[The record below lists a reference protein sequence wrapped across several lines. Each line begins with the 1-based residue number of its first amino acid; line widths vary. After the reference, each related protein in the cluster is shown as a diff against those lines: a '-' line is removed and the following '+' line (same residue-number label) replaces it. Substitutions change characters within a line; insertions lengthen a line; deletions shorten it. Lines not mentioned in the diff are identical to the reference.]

1 VARADPR
8 QHRDAGDQRRK
19 REGSGDEQDSLRLS
33 RHFKKASGERW
44 YGRPDVLFRQLVD
57 DDLGCASYLIGDE
70 AAGEAVVVDPGYAI
84 EPYLEETKRAG
95 VRIVRV
101 LETHNHADHVSG
113 HGRLALEH
121 DVPVSIHALAE
132 VEYPCDALEDRD
144 EIRVGSIPVHVLHTP
159 GHRPEHCCFL
169 VEGHLLT
176 GDSLLIGDAAR
187 PDLAIEATA
196 GAEGLFHSLRRLTE
210 LPDETEVDPGHTG
223 GSLCG
228 AGLGSDKTSTIG
240 AERRMNHALAIR
252 DIQEFVAHSASIAAP
267 RPPTVERVVA
277 LNRGPFLA
285 ARPALAELDAV
296 HGQLLDVRPA
306 ADYAAGHAP
315 GAVNVPLDGSSVG
328 TKAGFVLDHDRP
340 ITIHAS
346 SHEDAERA
354 AARLYAVGLLEV
366 AGYVL
371 DLATPER
378 LQPIGIDELE
388 TLLEQDAVDVLDVRE
403 KDERDEGYIPG
414 SRHIPYRLVRAYRDE
429 LANVRPVVTICSS
442 GARAGVAASVL
453 AAEGIPARPVLDAG
467 VDDWQKRGHT
477 LTAFRRC
484 GSG

>member
-1 VARADPR
+1 V
-8 QHRDAGDQRRK
+8 
-19 REGSGDEQDSLRLS
+19 RLCCS
-33 RHFKKASGERW
+33 VRHDVIFK
-44 YGRPDVLFRQLVD
+44 QLVD

-70 AAGEAVVVDPGYAI
+70 AAGEAIVVDPPYAI
-84 EPYLEETKRAG
+84 EPLLDAAEQAG

-121 DVPVSIHALAE
+121 EVPVAIHGLAE
-132 VEYPCDALEDRD
+132 VTYPCDTIADGGEIAVGALS
-144 EIRVGSIPVHVLHTP
+144 VKVLHTP

-187 PDLAIEATA
+187 PDLAVEARE
-196 GAEGLFHSLRRLTE
+196 GAEDLFHSLERLAG
-210 LPDETEVDPGHTG
+210 LPDDTEIDPGHTG

-228 AGLGSDKTSTIG
+228 AGLSGEKVSTLG
-240 AERRMNHALAIR
+240 MQRLSNAALKI
-252 DIQEFVAHSASIAAP
+252 DDVEEFVSHSAGISAP
-267 RPPTVERVVA
+267 RPPTVEEVVA

-285 ARPALAELDAV
+285 ARPPLEALDEPR
-296 HGQLLDVRPA
+296 GQLLDVRPA
-306 ADYAAGHAP
+306 EHYAAGHAH

-328 TKAGFVLDHDRP
+328 TKTAFVLEHDEP
-340 ITIHAS
+340 VTIHAATR
-346 SHEDAERA
+346 EDAEDA
-354 AARLYAVGLLEV
+354 ARRLYAVGLLNV

-371 DLATPER
+371 ELATPEQ
-378 LQPIGIDELE
+378 LEPMGIEELE
-388 TLLEQDAVDVLDVRE
+388 RLVEQDAVEVLDVRE
-403 KDERDEGYIPG
+403 KDERDDGYIPG

-429 LANVRPVVTICSS
+429 LDNGRPVVTICSS

-453 AAEGIPARPVLDAG
+453 AAEGVNVRPVLDG
-467 VDDWQKRGHT
+467 GIDDWQERGGR

>member
-1 VARADPR
+1 M
-8 QHRDAGDQRRK
+8 
-19 REGSGDEQDSLRLS
+19 
-33 RHFKKASGERW
+33 
-44 YGRPDVLFRQLVD
+44 LFRQLVD

-70 AAGEAVVVDPGYAI
+70 AAGEAVVVDPAYAI
-84 EPYLEETKRAG
+84 EPYLEEAERAG

-121 DVPVSIHALAE
+121 GAGVSIHALAE
-132 VEYPCDALEDRD
+132 VEYPCDPFEDGD
-144 EIRVGSIPVHVLHTP
+144 EIRVGSIPIRVLHTP
-159 GHRPEHCCFL
+159 GHRPEHSALL
-169 VEGHLLT
+169 VESHLLT

-187 PDLAIEATA
+187 PDLAIEAAA
-196 GAEGLFHSLRRLTE
+196 GAEGLFRSLRRLTE

-228 AGLGSDKTSTIG
+228 AGLSGDRTSTIG
-240 AERRMNHALAIR
+240 AERRTNVALAI
-252 DIQEFVAHSASIAAP
+252 DDPQEFVAHSASIAAP

-277 LNRGPFLA
+277 LNRGPFLGA
-285 ARPALAELDAV
+285 QAPLAELPAV
-296 HGQLLDVRPA
+296 QGQLLDVRPV
-306 ADYAAGHAP
+306 ADYAAGYAA
-315 GAVNVPLDGSSVG
+315 GAVNVPLAGGSVG

-340 ITIHAS
+340 VTIHARS
-346 SHEDAERA
+346 REDAERA
-354 AARLYAVGLLEV
+354 AGRLYAVGLFDL

-371 DLATPER
+371 ELPTPER
-378 LQPIGIDELE
+378 LEPIAIDELE
-388 TLLEQDAVDVLDVRE
+388 SLLERDAVEVLDVRE

-414 SRHIPYRLVRAYRDE
+414 SRHIPYRLVRAYSDE
-429 LANVRPVVTICSS
+429 LANGRPVATICSS

-453 AAEGIPARPVLDAG
+453 AAEGVDARPVLG
-467 VDDWQKRGHT
+467 GIGEWQRRGNA

>member
-1 VARADPR
+1 MI
-8 QHRDAGDQRRK
+8 
-19 REGSGDEQDSLRLS
+19 
-33 RHFKKASGERW
+33 FK
-44 YGRPDVLFRQLVD
+44 QLVD

-70 AAGEAVVVDPGYAI
+70 AAGEAAAVDPAYAI
-84 EPYLEETKRAG
+84 EPLVAEAERAG

-121 DVPVSIHALAE
+121 DARVSIHSLAE
-132 VEYPCDALEDRD
+132 VAYPCDPFENGD
-144 EIRVGSIPVHVLHTP
+144 EIAVGSLSVKVMHTP
-159 GHRPEHCCFL
+159 GHRPEHSCFL

-187 PDLAIEATA
+187 PDLAVEARE
-196 GAEGLFHSLRRLTE
+196 GAEGLFQSLQRLAG

-228 AGLGSDKTSTIG
+228 AGLSSEKVSTIG
-240 AERRMNHALAIR
+240 MERLSNSALAIT
-252 DIQEFVAHSASIAAP
+252 DEQEFVSHSAAIAAP
-267 RPPTVERVVA
+267 RPPTVERVVE
-277 LNRGPFLA
+277 LNRGPFLSA
-285 ARPALAELDAV
+285 QPQLELLDEPR
-296 HGQLLDVRPA
+296 GQLLDVRPA
-306 ADYAAGHAP
+306 AEHASGHAH

-328 TKAGFVLDHDRP
+328 TKTAFVLDHDRP

-346 SHEDAERA
+346 SREDAEDGAR
-354 AARLYAVGLLEV
+354 RLYAVGLLDV

-371 DLATPER
+371 ELPMPET
-378 LQPIGIDELE
+378 LQAVGIEELE
-388 TLLEQDAVDVLDVRE
+388 ALLEQDGVEVLDVRE
-403 KDERDEGYIPG
+403 KDERDEGYIAG

-429 LANVRPVVTICSS
+429 LQNGRPVVTICNT

-453 AAEGIPARPVLDAG
+453 AAEGIDARPVLDGG
-467 VDDWQKRGHT
+467 VDDWQKRGHP

>member
-1 VARADPR
+1 VLTSRKL
-8 QHRDAGDQRRK
+8 AGAI
-19 REGSGDEQDSLRLS
+19 GTVV
-33 RHFKKASGERW
+33 GE
-44 YGRPDVLFRQLVD
+44 VLFQQLVD
-57 DDLGCASYLIGDE
+57 DDLGCASYLIADE
-70 AAGEAVVVDPGYAI
+70 TAGEAVVVDPAYAI
-84 EPYLEETKRAG
+84 ERYVEVAERAG

-121 DVPVSIHALAE
+121 GVPVSIHPLAE
-132 VEYPCDALEDRD
+132 AEYPHEPFSDGD
-144 EIRVGSIPVHVLHTP
+144 ELTVGSLTIKVLHTP
-159 GHRPEHCCFL
+159 GHRPEHCSFL

-187 PDLAIEATA
+187 PDLAVDARE
-196 GAEGLFHSLRRLTE
+196 GAEGLFASLRRLAE

-228 AGLGSDKTSTIG
+228 IGLRGDKVSTIG
-240 AERRMNHALAIR
+240 SERLTNHALAIE
-252 DIQEFVAHSASIAAP
+252 DLQEFVAHSAAISAP

-277 LNRGPFLA
+277 LNCGPFLA
-285 ARPALAELDAV
+285 ARAPLEQLDTPQ
-296 HGQLLDVRPA
+296 GQLLDVRPSGA
-306 ADYAAGHAP
+306 HAEGHAP

-328 TKAGFVLDHDRP
+328 TKAAFVLDHDEP

-346 SHEDAERA
+346 SADDAAE
-354 AARLYAVGLLEV
+354 AARRLNAVGLLGV
-366 AGYVL
+366 AGFML
-371 DLATPER
+371 ELELPER
-378 LQPIGIDELE
+378 VEPVGIDELE
-388 TLLEQDAVDVLDVRE
+388 ALMEQDAVEVLDVRE

-414 SRHIPYRLVRAYRDE
+414 TRHIPYRLVRAYRDE
-429 LANVRPVVTICSS
+429 LDNGRPVVTICSS

-453 AAEGIPARPVLDAG
+453 VAEGVRARPVLHG
-467 VDDWQKRGHT
+467 GIDDWQKRGHQ